1 MASSIHGTCIALG
14 GAGALLL
21 GPSGSGKS
29 DLALRLLDQGAELVA
44 DDRVELTLQH
54 ALVHVVERLPEAER
68 AGQMLARAP
77 AGLPALLE
85 VRGIGLLPVHPRK
98 GAVPL
103 AAVFRLERAS
113 ERLPVPQ
120 SWRYEDATVPL
131 FHLDPSAP
139 SAAARVR
146 AVMASAPVPA

>member
-44 DDRVELTLQH
+44 DDRVELTVQ
-54 ALVHVVERLPEAER
+54 